1 LKGRLQIS
9 SFVFYGLTVFMVFVS
24 VFSFIGALTWLNKPF
39 PGFVVYKP
47 PLVGSMSVRDW
58 PGKMAGLKFMN
69 RIVTVNGQQ
78 VRDGDEV
85 VAAVKDI
92 NPGTL
97 VHYVIESKGTTREL
111 DLPVVTFSGRDFFLV
126 FFLTFLGG
134 IILFVLGVIVYALK
148 ANKAM
153 SWVFFLQCFFL
164 GGYMVTAFDVQSSYY
179 FLPFSYLTLCF
190 MSTPVFHIALIFPER
205 KRILAR
211 FPFVEYLIYV
221 PALIMAV
228 AFQIYLL
235 TYPKLIGT
243 VTLLSRVLS
252 YPFLGTCA
260 RLFLVF
266 CVLGSIILVFHS
278 SYRASTITARKRA
291 RVILLGVTV
300 AFLPSVLIM
309 ILVNFGKIY
318 FPYNFIVLFVLFF
331 PASIAYSI
339 VRHNLF
345 DADVVIRRTVGYV
358 VVTGIVVGAYALVS
372 VALNVFMGQYQL
384 AESKSFPI
392 LFTLGVI
399 LVFNPLRNRIQS
411 IVDRI
416 FFRKEYDYNVIID
429 KISSAI
435 TSLLDLGQIL
445 KRLTQTFMEDMFINN
460 SSIMLL
466 NPATAEF
473 QVYIADGEGKR
484 DIEKISFKQDNPL
497 IGIIEKEKKELTKY
511 DVLEDP
517 KYSMVSDTCTKNF
530 EILHASLIVP
540 LVFQNQVIGS
550 LNLGEKKSG
559 KFYNREDIELLRT
572 LANQGAVAIENARLF
587 QESLVKERMEEELSI
602 AHDLQASML
611 PAQCPEIDG
620 FQIAAISLP
629 AREVGGDFYDFID
642 MGEERHGLVIG
653 DVTGKS
659 VSGALVVSAARSVF
673 RMLSEEKLGVGE
685 IMTRANRRAIKDIE
699 GSVFISLLYAVLN
712 AREKKL
718 SLCSAGQ
725 TLPIQISGATGE
737 ARLMETEGD
746 TFPLGILE
754 EADYQETYVHLSSG
768 DKVILYTDGIVEAMN
783 EKKEM
788 FGFDRLLEIVRGKH
802 TTSSESLL
810 KEIID
815 QVNLFTGNAPQ
826 HDDLTVIVLSSSK

>member
-517 KYSMVSDTCTKNF
+517 KYSLNF
-530 EILHASLIVP
+530 HP
-540 LVFQNQVIGS
+540 
-550 LNLGEKKSG
+550 
-559 KFYNREDIELLRT
+559 T
-572 LANQGAVAIENARLF
+572 
-587 QESLVKERMEEELSI
+587 
-602 AHDLQASML
+602 
-611 PAQCPEIDG
+611 
-620 FQIAAISLP
+620 
-629 AREVGGDFYDFID
+629 
-642 MGEERHGLVIG
+642 
-653 DVTGKS
+653 
-659 VSGALVVSAARSVF
+659 
-673 RMLSEEKLGVGE
+673 
-685 IMTRANRRAIKDIE
+685 
-699 GSVFISLLYAVLN
+699 
-712 AREKKL
+712 
-718 SLCSAGQ
+718 
-725 TLPIQISGATGE
+725 
-737 ARLMETEGD
+737 
-746 TFPLGILE
+746 
-754 EADYQETYVHLSSG
+754 
-768 DKVILYTDGIVEAMN
+768 
-783 EKKEM
+783 
-788 FGFDRLLEIVRGKH
+788 
-802 TTSSESLL
+802 
-810 KEIID
+810 
-815 QVNLFTGNAPQ
+815 
-826 HDDLTVIVLSSSK
+826 